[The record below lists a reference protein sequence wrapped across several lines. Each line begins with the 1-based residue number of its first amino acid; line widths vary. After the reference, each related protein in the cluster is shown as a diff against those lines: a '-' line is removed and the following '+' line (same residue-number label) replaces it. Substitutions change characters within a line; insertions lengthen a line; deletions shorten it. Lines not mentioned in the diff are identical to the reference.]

1 MNQRTPPSPLDDGSP
16 TEEVDPPLPDAAVP
30 ASDPGMV
37 GKALVGASPDDDLAK
52 AAKEGSISAGEG
64 GGAAV
69 VGSAD
74 PGPNA
79 EVVIGKIPDPDDL
92 TVLLWTARCSDPQHD
107 LLGHFDSEQA
117 ACEAKQSHIASQHT
131 P

>member
-16 TEEVDPPLPDAAVP
+16 TEEVEPPPLQDAAVP
-30 ASDPGMV
+30 TSDPGEV
-37 GKALVGASPDDDLAK
+37 GKALSGASPDDDLAK

-64 GGAAV
+64 GGAADV
-69 VGSAD
+69 SSED
-74 PGPNA
+74 RDA

-107 LLGHFDSEQA
+107 LLGHFDSERA
-117 ACEAKQSHIASQHT
+117 ACEAKQSHIALRHT
-131 P
+131 S

>member
-1 MNQRTPPSPLDDGSP
+1 MNPAPQGHIDDGSTP
-16 TEEVDPPLPDAAVP
+16 EDVSPPPPDTAVP
-30 ASDPGMV
+30 ASDPGQV
-37 GKALVGASPDDDLAK
+37 GKALSGASPDDDLAK

-64 GGAAV
+64 GAATD

-79 EVVIGKIPDPDDL
+79 EVVIGKIPDPHDL
-92 TVLLWTARCSDPQHD
+92 TVLLWTARCSDPRHD

-117 ACEAKQSHIASQHT
+117 ACQAKQSHIALQHT
-131 P
+131 S

>member
-1 MNQRTPPSPLDDGSP
+1 MNQCTPPSSLDDGSP
-16 TEEVDPPLPDAAVP
+16 TEEAEPPLPDAAVP
-30 ASDPGMV
+30 ASDPGEV
-37 GKALVGASPDDDLAK
+37 GKALSGASPDDDLAK

-64 GGAAV
+64 GGAADV
-69 VGSAD
+69 SSAD
-74 PGPNA
+74 RDA

-117 ACEAKQSHIASQHT
+117 ACEAKQSHIALQHT
-131 P
+131 S